1 MKPKK
6 LPMSKYRG
14 NKQHEIEHSC
24 DMVDHISNLPDCIL
38 HQILSFMHTKEAV
51 KTSILSTRWKYLWVS
66 VPKLDI
72 DDAVLYPREI
82 DDKHPS
88 KVTSFMNFVG
98 RVLRM
103 RDASNLEKFSLICRI
118 SSDASQIKLWISDA
132 ISHNVREL
140 DLCIVDMIS
149 SVLPKSMFCS
159 MSLTSLK
166 LEVEWIKIPPH
177 VSFPC
182 LKNLHLD
189 YVGFLNDGDAE
200 RLFSGCHVLEKL
212 VLSYCQWIHLNHI
225 VISISTLKSLT
236 IFDDSDFEPE
246 DDDIGC
252 KIKIIAAKLT
262 CFEYIGHLSNEIL
275 LSDIPSLVR
284 AYIHISLPE
293 ERQNEVTCRAVD
305 LLKQLRNVM
314 ALGLSNVTM
323 ESLIFTDMP
332 LHLPV
337 FPNLINLTLTKEIE
351 NYTFGAVMNLLYFCP
366 NLQFFGLSE
375 GFENSMDLGEED
387 RVWLLVPICMTNCL
401 KIVTFKNFHATDS
414 EICFLKRVLKYAT
427 VLERMNICWS
437 KTQVGERKKE
447 TDVIKEFEKVESS
460 SAVFVVRFT

>member
-323 ESLIFTDMP
+323 E
-332 LHLPV
+332 
-337 FPNLINLTLTKEIE
+337 
-351 NYTFGAVMNLLYFCP
+351 
-366 NLQFFGLSE
+366 
-375 GFENSMDLGEED
+375 
-387 RVWLLVPICMTNCL
+387 
-401 KIVTFKNFHATDS
+401 VT
-414 EICFLKRVLKYAT
+414 E
-427 VLERMNICWS
+427 
-437 KTQVGERKKE
+437 KT
-447 TDVIKEFEKVESS
+447 
-460 SAVFVVRFT
+460 